1 MIFFIR
7 YVEKTG
13 RSANSV
19 IEQAGFTVCNI
30 VQGRIRAL
38 HPFVY
43 NFTTKLAFSLYFIL
57 IATV

>member
-7 YVEKTG
+7 YVAKTDRG
-13 RSANSV
+13 ANSV
-19 IEQAGFTVCNI
+19 IEQAVFTVCNI